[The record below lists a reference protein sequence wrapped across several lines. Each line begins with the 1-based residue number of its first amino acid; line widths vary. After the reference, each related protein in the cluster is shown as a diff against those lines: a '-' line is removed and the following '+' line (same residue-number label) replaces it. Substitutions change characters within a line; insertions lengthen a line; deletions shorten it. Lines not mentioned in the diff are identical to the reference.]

1 MLLKVLLLCNVS
13 LIFELSLQFLDIIF
27 YFSALLL
34 ISVLCQFLIPT
45 SLMLANLQMFYF
57 LWCYCMSSFL
67 LVHCGPFLP
76 TCSYGRDASTIAS
89 VIHVLREAAPH
100 ASCFSWLS
108 LLVTVSQGCGS
119 YMRARKQR
127 LTNIYE
133 VHSLS
138 QFCTEINK
146 YLLS

>member
-13 LIFELSLQFLDIIF
+13 LIFELSLKFLDIIF
-27 YFSALLL
+27 YFFALLL
-34 ISVLCQFLIPT
+34 IFCFMSVSYTDLSYAGQ
-45 SLMLANLQMFYF
+45 SSDVYF

-119 YMRARKQR
+119 YMRASKQKTDQH
-127 LTNIYE
+127 L
-133 VHSLS
+133 
-138 QFCTEINK
+138 
-146 YLLS
+146 